1 MSDEKL
7 FTKLLRTIDQN
18 SKLKSK
24 DQVSINS
31 LNNSWE
37 SGINFTNSIRKKI
50 ASDNGNVIILTGNVG
65 AGKSYILSY
74 FKKLGFY
81 TINSDQLAKK
91 IMSNRRVQKRIIDEL
106 TLLLKS
112 KYRKVSDILNQDNFS
127 NIDKINKI
135 LFLNMRINNILMPV
149 IESIVHPLVQK
160 KQREIIKKVAING
173 DRSVI
178 IESPLF
184 IENNNKLRYNSMI
197 SVLSDINLR
206 VARISKRKD
215 MTVEKFIAI
224 HSRQFSSNVQIEKSD
239 YCVINNG
246 NRLYYLNQIKKI
258 LKRNIKENANS
269 KKRDSSRYRN
279 NRFACDRWS
288 QDNRNRMHRA
298 T

>member
-91 IMSNRRVQKRIIDEL
+91 IMSNGRVQKRIIDAL
-106 TLLLKS
+106 TLSLKS
-112 KYRKVSDILNQDNFS
+112 KYRKVTDILNKDNFS

-135 LFLNMRINNILMPV
+135 LFLNRRINNILMPLV
-149 IESIVHPLVQK
+149 ESIVHPLVQK

-258 LKRNIKENANS
+258 LKRHIKKNANS

-279 NRFACDRWS
+279 NRFTSDRWS

-298 T
+298 S